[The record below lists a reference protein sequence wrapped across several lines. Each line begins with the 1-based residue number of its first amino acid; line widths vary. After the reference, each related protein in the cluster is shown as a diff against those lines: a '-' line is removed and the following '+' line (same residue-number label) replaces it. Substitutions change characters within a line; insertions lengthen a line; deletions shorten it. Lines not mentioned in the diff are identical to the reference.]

1 MAAILKIGPILNE
14 IESYIKYSHTSFLA
28 NVGSLFSTISYK
40 I

>member
-14 IESYIKYSHTSFLA
+14 IDSYIKYFHKSFLA
-28 NVGSLFSTISYK
+28 NVGSIFSTLSYK